1 MSIDQNDS
9 AITVFTAHTL
19 EKILSEGGSGDWVL
33 DPKRANK
40 FKYLVCY
47 RKPSWENRGDGTTER
62 VPFLIGIIKSFADR
76 SRGDERG
83 QRRFFIELSSFAM
96 ITNGKPHHDSRRNP
110 VAYSSLHELG
120 VDIKGLTF
128 KDISVAERPQVAA
141 SEQTL
146 TISEAKRALAKT
158 FGVKPEDVEITIR
171 G

>member
-19 EKILSEGGSGDWVL
+19 NKILSEGGSGTWVL

-83 QRRFFIELSSFAM
+83 QRRFFIELSTYAI
-96 ITNGKPHHDSRRNP
+96 ITDGKPHHDSRRNP

-120 VDIKGLTF
+120 LDIQTLTF
-128 KDISVAERPQVAA
+128 KELSALEPRRPAA
-141 SEQTL
+141 FEQPL

-158 FGVKPEDVEITIR
+158 FGVRPEDVEITIR